1 VIDSERQL
9 PGKIVD
15 EKVMGALQVKQL
27 KPNTNWTSNR
37 VHKQLQNIG
46 DLVGKYAERNQCRNS
61 ILCKFITSV
70 HKAQCAT
77 QQTVLLTPLVVVVV
91 YARVLTQHLNKV
103 IDSILIR
110 WQALNL
116 PDQP

>member
-1 VIDSERQL
+1 MSIFFSV
-9 PGKIVD
+9 K
-15 EKVMGALQVKQL
+15 VKQL

-46 DLVGKYAERNQCRNS
+46 DVVGKYAEKNQRRNS
-61 ILCKFITSV
+61 ILCKFTISV
-70 HKAQCAT
+70 HKAQCVT

-103 IDSILIR
+103 INCILIR
-110 WQALNL
+110 
-116 PDQP
+116 